1 MALPKTSPGSA
12 RGFSLI
18 EILVVLAILG
28 FVGAF
33 TVILS
38 IDSYRAQTFR
48 SERDIIVST
57 LHKARSQAINNICLG
72 ATCTG
77 GLPHG
82 VHVESGSYTIFQ
94 GATYN
99 ASDPLNYTVEGSLG
113 VVISPTPTDIVFAQL
128 SGEVAST
135 SHMTLTDQ
143 YGKTST
149 IDVEASGRVF
159 WSN

>member
-1 MALPKTSPGSA
+1 MALRRTSHGKA

-72 ATCTG
+72 ASCTG

-82 VHVESGSYTIFQ
+82 VYVESGSYTIFQ
-94 GATYN
+94 GTTYN
-99 ASDPLNYTVEGSLG
+99 ASDPLNYRVDGNPG
-113 VVISPTPTDIVFAQL
+113 VVISPTPTEIVFTQL
-128 SGEVAST
+128 SGDVAST
-135 SHMTLTDQ
+135 SHLTLTDQ
-143 YGKTST
+143 YGKTSH
-149 IDVEASGRVF
+149 IDVEASGRV
-159 WSN
+159 WWDN